1 MENGNV
7 EYHFPEDGD
16 EVYEEWMYLARWV
29 ATKSKK
35 NKVTVDCDYIDNMRL
50 NFNNE
55 EMINFLPFWLESQK
69 AEDGRSALSD
79 GTDYQNIVL
88 QLNQLTTL

>member
-1 MENGNV
+1 M
-7 EYHFPEDGD
+7 
-16 EVYEEWMYLARWV
+16 

-79 GTDYQNIVL
+79 GTDYSEYCSSAQSAYNIVKKRTSCHL
-88 QLNQLTTL
+88 LF